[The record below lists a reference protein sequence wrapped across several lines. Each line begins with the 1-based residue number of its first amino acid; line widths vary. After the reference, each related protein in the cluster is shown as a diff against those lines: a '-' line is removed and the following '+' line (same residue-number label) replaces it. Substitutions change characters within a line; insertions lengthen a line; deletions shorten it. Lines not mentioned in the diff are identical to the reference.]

1 MLLFDFD
8 LLSETVITP
17 ELKSS
22 LVKVLGLLK
31 DAAESFS
38 KVHQLLCTLLCVGF
52 PLLRVYNVNH
62 EILG

>member
-1 MLLFDFD
+1 MLTASLSSCLWFDVGHDAF
-8 LLSETVITP
+8 LCTVITP

-38 KVHQLLCTLLCVGF
+38 KVHRLLHQFTSD
-52 PLLRVYNVNH
+52 
-62 EILG
+62 